1 MGSMSVN
8 QRTPGEV
15 VQIDFMT
22 LEDIPEVLAIEDNPL
37 LPGCGLYLG
46 AKGQRSGH
54 YLVARYKDA
63 VIGYIGVWPHR
74 REGHITNVA
83 VHPQWRNRCRAFAA
97 AGNREVSQ
105 WLWRRAPDPEVRV
118 SNTCPTSLSFHD
130 LLGGIRPDTTKTI
143 MKML

>member
-22 LEDIPEVLAIEDNPL
+22 LEDIPEVLAIERQSFTTPWSRQAYTSELRDNDR
-37 LPGCGLYLG
+37 
-46 AKGQRSGH
+46 AH

-63 VIGYIGVWPHR
+63 VIGYIGVWLIGG
-74 REGHITNVA
+74 EGHITNVA
-83 VHPQWRNRCRAFAA
+83 VHPPVAQPGCRAFAA

-105 WLWRRAPDPEVRV
+105 WLWRRAPDPRSAGV
-118 SNTCPTSLSFHD
+118 
-130 LLGGIRPDTTKTI
+130 
-143 MKML
+143 